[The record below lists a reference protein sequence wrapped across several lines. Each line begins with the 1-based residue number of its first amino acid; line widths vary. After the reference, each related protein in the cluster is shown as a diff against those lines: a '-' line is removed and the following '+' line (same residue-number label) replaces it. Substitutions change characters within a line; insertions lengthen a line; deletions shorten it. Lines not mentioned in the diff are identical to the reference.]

1 MTKTDIPDFYI
12 RFAQEKDTA
21 LILYFIKSLAEYEK
35 MLPDVEATEDILKDS
50 LFGKKQAEV
59 IIGEYKGEAVGF
71 ALFFHNFSTFRGKAG
86 LYLEDLFVKP
96 EQRGKGFG
104 KAILKF
110 LAQTAKQRNCPRF
123 EWCCL
128 DWNTPSI
135 NFYKSIGAKPLEDW
149 TIFRLTGEELNKFA
163 ENK

>member
-50 LFGKKQAEV
+50 LFVKKQAEV